1 MASLSPITGT
11 LGLDRAKHLLRRATF
26 GPTRTEIENFATMDV
41 STALDTLLTPL
52 TTPDPPNDPLT
63 GANWLPKPGE
73 TNSGD
78 DSLFK
83 YFQAWFIEL
92 MRNTGTNLRERMVFF
107 LHSHI
112 PADHSVIQNST
123 SLYYQN
129 ALYRQYAFGSFRE
142 LFEKVC
148 VDNAMLQYIDN
159 TLNDKDVPNENFARE
174 MLELYS
180 IGKGEQIGMEDYTNY
195 TETDIKQAARV
206 LTGFKC
212 NWEFDTIDPDTGLP
226 RGKAADTLTSAASRH
241 DAGTKT
247 FTSKFG
253 GTSIAPD
260 PSLMAGADATEEGAL
275 DEISQMM
282 DMIFAQDET
291 AKFICRRLYRFFV
304 YYKIT
309 DDIET
314 TVIGPLAETLRNNN
328 YELSYVL
335 RELLSSQHFYDEDAD
350 GTTNDH
356 IGAIIKSPLDLVMG
370 TFRFFKIEMPDP
382 ATRLDDL
389 YNFAYGR
396 GILRHITNQGMNFY
410 KPIDVAGYPPYH
422 QVTAFN
428 RNWIS
433 PNWLAT
439 RYQFGYQVLNG
450 IRNEANTLVYI
461 LDILP
466 WIDDTSNISDPT
478 DAGLIVD
485 ELIKFMFPKP
495 IPQARRDYFLN
506 TIFLENNTPADWTI
520 MWNTYKGGGEE
531 GSVRGM
537 LEQLVGRLM
546 QTPEYQ
552 LS

>member
-1 MASLSPITGT
+1 MASLTPITGP
-11 LGLDRAKHLLRRATF
+11 LGVDRAKHLLRRATF
-26 GPTRTEIENFATMDV
+26 GPTRTEIENFATLDV
-41 STALDTLLTPL
+41 STALDTLLAPL
-52 TTPDPPNDPLT
+52 ATPDPPNDPLT
-63 GANWLPKPGE
+63 GSNWLPKPGE

-92 MRNTGTNLRERMVFF
+92 MRTTGTNLRERMVFF
-107 LHSHI
+107 LHSHM
-112 PADHSVIQNST
+112 PADHLIIQNST

-180 IGKGEQIGMEDYTNY
+180 IGKGEQIGPEDYTNY

-226 RGKAADTLTSAASRH
+226 RGKAADTLTSVASRH

-247 FTSKFG
+247 FSPKFG
-253 GTSIAPD
+253 ETSIAPD
-260 PSLMAGADATEEGAL
+260 PSFLIGGDVTEEGAL

-291 AKFICRRLYRFFV
+291 AKFICRKLYRFFV

-309 DDIET
+309 DNIET
-314 TVIGPLAETLRNNN
+314 TIIEPLATTLRNNN
-328 YELSYVL
+328 YEFSYVL
-335 RELLSSQHFYDEDAD
+335 RQLLSSEHFYDEDAD
-350 GTTNDH
+350 DTTNDH
-356 IGAIIKSPLDLVMG
+356 IGAIIKSPLDLVIG

-382 ATRLDDL
+382 GTHLDDL

-396 GILRHITNQGMNFY
+396 GILRHLTNQGMDFY

-422 QVTAFN
+422 QVPAYN

-450 IRNEANTLVYI
+450 IMNESDELVYI

-466 WIDDTSNISDPT
+466 WIDDTSNVSDPT
-478 DAGLIVD
+478 DAGAIVD
-485 ELIKFMFPKP
+485 ELIEFMLPKP
-495 IPQARRDYFLN
+495 LPQDRRDYFLN
-506 TIFLENNTPADWTI
+506 TIFLENNTPADWAA
-520 MWNTYKGGGEE
+520 MWATYKGGGDE